1 MGVLS
6 GSGKHLN
13 PFDLQIDLCDQSGTI
28 LTRNNNIKMTPR
40 STNASTSAGYGFGDA
55 GDYADPSNHN
65 SSTTGWSYDLK
76 MPCAPSGGPWYNH
89 IYGGGSGRRGS
100 ASSSSNGTSLSDYG
114 TFASLY
120 MDLAVG
126 ENPHPGVGGANGISH
141 IAMIHDASGAYFG
154 FQYTSPPPVNYAHA
168 RTLFDTSTDAHNIK
182 ISGQGY
188 GGGAAHLYRQWFC
201 FGDRQSWAGH
211 NIQNIRFIN
220 WGPNNVYIHSAKLII
235 HGKTGASSG
244 ADN

>member
-1 MGVLS
+1 MAIKGSTGKVLY
-6 GSGKHLN
+6 

-40 STNASTSAGYGFGDA
+40 STTASTSAGYGFSA
-55 GDYADPSNHN
+55 ASDYADPSNHN

-76 MPCAPSGGPWYNH
+76 VPSAPSGGPWYNYT
-89 IYGGGSGRRGS
+89 YGGGSGRRGS
-100 ASSSSNGTSLSDYG
+100 ANSPNHGTSLSDYG
-114 TFASLY
+114 SYASLY

-126 ENPHPGVGGANGISH
+126 SSPHPGIGAAGSIAH
-141 IAMIHDASGAYFG
+141 IALIHDASGAYFG

-168 RTLFDTSTDAHNIK
+168 RTLFDTSTDAQNIK

-188 GGGAAHLYRQWFC
+188 AGGNANLYRQWFC
-201 FGDRQSWAGH
+201 FADRQSWSVS

-220 WGPNNVYIHSAKLII
+220 WGPNDVHIHSAKLIL
-235 HGKTGASSG
+235 HGQTGASSG

>member
-1 MGVLS
+1 MGILS

-13 PFDLQIDLCDQSGTI
+13 PFDLQIDLHNQSNEI
-28 LTRNNNIKMTPR
+28 ITRSNAIKMTPR
-40 STNASTSAGYGFGDA
+40 STTASTSAGYGFSAA
-55 GDYADPSNHN
+55 GDYADSSNHN

-76 MPCAPSGGPWYNH
+76 MPVCPSGGAWYNQV
-89 IYGGGSGRRGS
+89 YGGGSGRRGT
-100 ASSSSNGTSLSDYG
+100 SSTSSNATSLNDYG

-126 ENPHPGVGGANGISH
+126 ENPHPGYGSANGIAH
-141 IAMIHDASGAYFG
+141 IALLQDAAGAYFG
-154 FQYTSPPPVNYAHA
+154 FQYTSPPPVNYTHA

-182 ISGQGY
+182 ISGQNY
-188 GGGAAHLYRQWFC
+188 GGGKSNNYRQWFC
-201 FGDRQSWAGH
+201 LADRQSWAH
-211 NIQNIRFIN
+211 NNLNNIRFIN